1 MGRPRKPLALKTGAM
16 TRDEYFKRKAEE
28 FPALDQAVVIPDGLD
43 EKEAMHFKA
52 YAVLLSELGVYSVLD
67 TEELARYVRNQAMF
81 ERYSDE
87 AKAASCAEEAK
98 PAQQLA
104 NQAFDR
110 AHKSASALCLNITG
124 RLKVPNPKKEERK
137 DDVLPAC

>member
-1 MGRPRKPLALKTGAM
+1 MGRPKKPLSLRTSNM
-16 TRDEYFKRKAEE
+16 TRDEYFEIKAAEL
-28 FPALDQAVVIPDGLD
+28 PNLDTTVIIPDGLD

-67 TEELARYVRNQAMF
+67 TEELERYVRNQAMF

-124 RLKVPNPKKEERK
+124 RLKVPNPNKEKPK